1 MSGGSLGY
9 SSGNV
14 PVGYVRP
21 HFPGLTFT
29 LSENPYTS
37 KLLFYAWDIY
47 VFTVFW
53 FLIFSI
59 GLHIIVV
66 GVVCVSRYKRKELFM
81 SHFLFVFITYTLLGA
96 FYGFVLG
103 SFIGLILGSIYRA
116 GALHMSTWVPFTW
129 AFAMMLY
136 TVFSAHESSLID
148 M

>member
-1 MSGGSLGY
+1 MSGSLEITNGD
-9 SSGNV
+9 V
-14 PVGYVRP
+14 PVGYIRP
-21 HFPGLTFT
+21 DFPALSFT

-37 KLLFYAWDIY
+37 ALLFYAWDIY

-59 GLHIIVV
+59 GLHVIVV
-66 GVVCVSRYKRKELFM
+66 AVVYITGYKRREM
-81 SHFLFVFITYTLLGA
+81 TWSHTAFVFVSYVALGA

-103 SFIGLILGSIYRA
+103 SFIGLLLGSIYRA

-129 AFAMMLY
+129 AFGVTLF
-136 TVFSAHESSLID
+136 TIFSSHESSLID